1 MGQKSKAYTT
11 SLAEAMKK
19 ADTDVNRC
27 QQFMIGIDGSR
38 ENMDKALK
46 VVEPKMKAA
55 PTKTFAELA
64 KTDAAVK
71 KAGETYERAA
81 RELDDYKTKFT
92 KTIGEAAFSIE
103 GAQTVI
109 KNFQGFC
116 GEKAK
121 SWNPLK
127 KKSLEKSLA
136 ALGKASTDLAGLR
149 KFLDGIIDVQKQ
161 KGNIA

>member
-1 MGQKSKAYTT
+1 MGAKSKAYTAGLT
-11 SLAEAMKK
+11 ESMKK

-38 ENMDKALK
+38 ENMNKALA

-64 KTDAAVK
+64 KTDADVK

-81 RELDDYKTKFT
+81 KELEDYKTKFA

-103 GAQTVI
+103 QAQTVI
-109 KNFQGFC
+109 KNFGAYC
-116 GEKAK
+116 AEKAK
-121 SWNPLK
+121 TWNPLK
-127 KKSLEKSLA
+127 KKSHGKSVEALTKAAADLES
-136 ALGKASTDLAGLR
+136 LR